1 MLKQFH
7 WWAGWSVAKAQRFEH
22 LSALQCRSI
31 LFYWEIE
38 SPQVGCQRE
47 LSAQHSVRAFYV
59 SVIVSTAPGEAQSL
73 CGARMITAYPAMAT
87 VVHPAMATVLQ
98 SRQGRIQFSSGDG
111 SAAEEVLEESATK
124 ADDRDYES
132 APQTAT

>member
-7 WWAGWSVAKAQRFEH
+7 WWAGWSLAKEQRFEH
-22 LSALQCRSI
+22 LSTLLCRSI

-47 LSAQHSVRAFYV
+47 LSAQHSVRAFYA
-59 SVIVSTAPGEAQSL
+59 SVIVSTAPGEAQTL
-73 CGARMITAYPAMAT
+73 CGARMITAY
-87 VVHPAMATVLQ
+87 PAMATVLQ

-111 SAAEEVLEESATK
+111 SAAEEVLDESAIK

>member
-22 LSALQCRSI
+22 LSALLCRSI

-47 LSAQHSVRAFYV
+47 LSAQHSVRAFYA

-73 CGARMITAYPAMAT
+73 CGAPMITAY
-87 VVHPAMATVLQ
+87 PAMATVLQ
-98 SRQGRIQFSSGDG
+98 SRQGRIQFSSGGG
-111 SAAEEVLEESATK
+111 SAAEEVLEESAIK
-124 ADDRDYES
+124 AGGRSQHPRQQLDVDKRPE
-132 APQTAT
+132 